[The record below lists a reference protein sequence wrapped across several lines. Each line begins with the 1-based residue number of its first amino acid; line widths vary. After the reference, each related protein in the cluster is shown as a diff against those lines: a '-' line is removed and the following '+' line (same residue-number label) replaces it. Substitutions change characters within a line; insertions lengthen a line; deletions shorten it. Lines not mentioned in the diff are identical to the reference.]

1 MIDTAIADVKI
12 LKPQVFGDNRGWFM
26 ESWSK
31 KKMEDAGLFY
41 DFVQDNQSFSSVKG
55 TIRGIHFQYGE
66 AAQAKLV
73 RCVKGAVLD
82 VAVDLRKDSPTY
94 KKYVAVELSA
104 ENFTQLLIPR
114 GCGHGF
120 LTLTD
125 EVEFVYKEDNL
136 YAPTEDRNIIWND
149 PDIGIDWGIDN
160 PILSEKDAKAPK
172 LSDIENDINYI
183 NF

>member
-114 GCGHGF
+114 DVD
-120 LTLTD
+120 TD
-125 EVEFVYKEDNL
+125 SL
-136 YAPTEDRNIIWND
+136 LLLMR
-149 PDIGIDWGIDN
+149 
-160 PILSEKDAKAPK
+160 
-172 LSDIENDINYI
+172 
-183 NF
+183 

>member
-1 MIDTAIADVKI
+1 M
-12 LKPQVFGDNRGWFM
+12 
-26 ESWSK
+26 
-31 KKMEDAGLFY
+31 KMTGCP
-41 DFVQDNQSFSSVKG
+41 VQN
-55 TIRGIHFQYGE
+55 H
-66 AAQAKLV
+66 
-73 RCVKGAVLD
+73 
-82 VAVDLRKDSPTY
+82 

-104 ENFTQLLIPR
+104 ENFNQLLIPR

-136 YAPTEDRNIIWND
+136 YAPAEDRNIIWND
-149 PDIGIDWGIDN
+149 PEIAIDWGIDN

-172 LSDIENDINYI
+172 LSEIENDTDYI